1 MKRLAF
7 HSDQS
12 VHTTRFQSL
21 WKLFLLAGL
30 LVVIDSI
37 SVESFAKDKSAKM
50 KDELQQ
56 VLAEEE
62 EEEDIE
68 PPDRFR
74 RPTRTQASVP
84 TRTPASAD
92 GPGIIGQAGHL
103 AFKTFGRN
111 QSISPIEAM
120 PYILTDEHFFFSDLR
135 GFISNN
141 SMFGGNLGL
150 GYRYLRDDQ
159 NAWYGASVWYDNDA
173 TSGKSFQQIGLSLE
187 ALVDRFELRSNI
199 YLPFSSTQTYGI
211 TTGSEKIVGHQ
222 LLYSRFI
229 DQGKALQGV
238 DFEAGYSLPV
248 MEKHRIRGFAGYY
261 HFDGGPSGG
270 INGFKTR
277 VEAAI
282 NNTVTAQVL
291 YTNDKLYGSN
301 VMLGCSIQ
309 FPWGSSHPTSKWRQN
324 TPSPFRFVERNYN
337 VILDRAVM
345 TEADLIAINP
355 LTHTAYKIQ
364 QVSSGAAP
372 GGDGTTATPFQTVA
386 AAQTAGADIVLVQGN
401 SVLTTGVV
409 LTQGQQLLGDG
420 SLQPIALDGGG
431 TAHLPTQVAG
441 GATPIFSGVAGTA
454 ITMAD
459 DSTVGG
465 FKIINNNGN
474 TLTGTSI
481 SGVTVRDMTFQNVTG
496 DAVRFSN
503 SSGSVVLENLTINT
517 ATGNG
522 INFVGGLPNL
532 VLSANVTGAQS
543 DAITLSNFTGGSVDI
558 HDTTV
563 TSSGGAGLRLNNIA
577 ADINVAGFTASQTQ
591 GSGIAIVGGSSG
603 NDYNFTGTTTI
614 TQPVGNGVNVN
625 SSGATI
631 KFDDLNVT
639 STAATPAVSL
649 TTSTGEITMTKLTV
663 NSTNNVGLYGRNL
676 NKLTISGG
684 TLTSVGA
691 GAVDVQNS
699 TINVNLAS
707 VSTDGGPFGIRLI
720 QNTGLFSVNGTSA
733 YGSGGT
739 IKNTTTGAI
748 LNNTGT
754 VALNW
759 MDFTTNGTGIQSTGN
774 AQATYN
780 GLRITGSTGY
790 AIDATNDLV
799 LMITNSQLQNNGAIG
814 GGTIRG
820 LATAAGSYQWLVDQ
834 TLIVD
839 HNGTPILFKN
849 QGSGIGAS
857 LATTVNH
864 NTITADRSGM
874 SLVDIQWNGPL
885 SSAVTRNVLTAG
897 AANMT
902 GVNMVDSSA
911 TDALNTR
918 ISQNLMTFNSSQ
930 GTGVKV
936 SAGSTSSVQVDNNGV
951 DFKGVNGIGLRFA
964 LGGIS
969 SAFIHTNTI
978 TDEAGGTT
986 GMLFDSVAASSQL
999 QIQGNT
1005 INLLSTDLTVHRG
1018 IIFTSVTPTIQL
1030 YGTTSNTITN
1040 TPTTFSIPVN
1050 SSTGH
1055 IIINNQLSP

>member
-7 HSDQS
+7 HSCQNA
-12 VHTTRFQSL
+12 F
-21 WKLFLLAGL
+21 
-30 LVVIDSI
+30 SI
-37 SVESFAKDKSAKM
+37 SVPWLWKVVALTGLFVVVEFAAEESFAKDKPSKM
-50 KDELQQ
+50 KAESQQ

-62 EEEDIE
+62 EEEIE
-68 PPDRFR
+68 QPDRFR
-74 RPTRTQASVP
+74 RPARSQTSVP
-84 TRTPASAD
+84 TRTPASSD

-111 QSISPIEAM
+111 QSITPIEAM

-135 GFISNN
+135 GFVSNN

-187 ALVDRFELRSNI
+187 ALIDRFELRSNV

-211 TTGSEKIVGHQ
+211 TTGNEKIVGHQ

-261 HFDGGPSGG
+261 HFDGGPTGG
-270 INGFKTR
+270 INGVKTR

-301 VMLGCSIQ
+301 FMVGCSIQ
-309 FPWGSSHPTSKWRQN
+309 FPWGDSHPTSKWRQN

-337 VILDRAVM
+337 VIVDRAVT
-345 TEADLIAINP
+345 TEANLIAMNP
-355 LTHTAYKIQ
+355 LTHTAYKIE
-364 QVSSGAAP
+364 QVNSSAAP
-372 GGDGTTATPFQTVA
+372 GGDGTFATPFQTVA
-386 AAQTAGADIVLVQGN
+386 AAQAAGGDIILVQGN

-420 SLQPIALDGGG
+420 SHQPVALDGGG
-431 TAHLPTQVAG
+431 IIHLPTQITG
-441 GATPIFSGVAGTA
+441 GATPTFNNVVGTA
-454 ITMAD
+454 VAMANN
-459 DSTVGG
+459 STFGG
-465 FKIINNNGN
+465 FKITNNNGN
-474 TLTGTSI
+474 ALTGTSV
-481 SGVTVRDMTFQNVTG
+481 SGVTVRDVTFQNITG
-496 DAVRFSN
+496 DAVRFNN
-503 SSGSVVLENLTINT
+503 SSGSMVLENLTVNT

-522 INFVGGLPNL
+522 ISFVGGLPNL
-532 VLSANVTGAQS
+532 VLSANLTGTQS
-543 DAITLSNFTGGSVDI
+543 DAITFSNFTGGSVDI
-558 HDTTV
+558 RDTSV
-563 TSSGGAGLRLNNIA
+563 TSSGGTGLRLNNIA
-577 ADINVAGFTASQTQ
+577 ADVNVAGFTASQTQ
-591 GSGIAIVGGSSG
+591 GSGIAIVGGSIA
-603 NDYNFTGTTTI
+603 NDYVFTGTTTI
-614 TQPVGNGVNVN
+614 NQPLGNGLNVN

-639 STAATPAVSL
+639 STAVTPAVSL
-649 TTSTGEITMTKLTV
+649 TTSTGEITMTKLNV
-663 NSTNNVGLYGRNL
+663 NSTNAVGLYGRNL
-676 NKLTISGG
+676 AKLTVSGG
-684 TLTSVGA
+684 SLTSVGA
-691 GAVDVQNS
+691 GAVDIQNS

-720 QNTGLFSVNGTSA
+720 QNAGLFSVNGSSA
-733 YGSGGT
+733 YASGGT
-739 IKNTTTGAI
+739 IKNTTTGVI
-748 LNNTGT
+748 LNSTGT

-759 MDFTTNGTGIQSTGN
+759 MDLTTNGIGIQSTGN
-774 AQATYN
+774 AQTTFN
-780 GLRITGSTGY
+780 GMRINGSTGY
-790 AIDATNDLV
+790 AIDSTNDLV
-799 LMITNSQLQNNGAIG
+799 LMITNSQMQNNGAIG

-820 LATAAGSYQWLVDQ
+820 QVTAAGSYQWLVDQ
-834 TLIVD
+834 ALIVD

-857 LATTVNH
+857 LATTINH
-864 NTITADRSGM
+864 STITGDRSGM

-897 AANMT
+897 AANMI
-902 GVNMVDSSA
+902 GVNMADASA

-918 ISQNLMTFNSSQ
+918 ISQNLMTFNAAQ

-936 SAGSTSSVQVDNNGV
+936 NAGATSSVQVDNNGV
-951 DFKGVNGIGLRFA
+951 DFKGVGGIGLRYA

-978 TDEAGGTT
+978 TDEAGGAT

-999 QIQGNT
+999 QIEANT
-1005 INLLSTDLTVHRG
+1005 INLLSNDLTVHRG

-1030 YGTTSNTITN
+1030 YGNKNNIITN

-1055 IIINNQLSP
+1055 IIINNTLSP

>member
-12 VHTTRFQSL
+12 VFSTSVL
-21 WKLFLLAGL
+21 WFWKVVALTGL
-30 LVVIDSI
+30 LVV
-37 SVESFAKDKSAKM
+37 VEFAAVETFAKDKPSKM
-50 KDELQQ
+50 KAELQQ

-62 EEEDIE
+62 EEEVE
-68 PPDRFR
+68 QPDRFR
-74 RPTRTQASVP
+74 RPARSQASTP
-84 TRTPASAD
+84 TRTPATSD

-111 QSISPIEAM
+111 QSITPIEAM

-135 GFISNN
+135 GFVSNN

-173 TSGKSFQQIGLSLE
+173 TSGKSYQQIGLSLE
-187 ALVDRFELRSNI
+187 ALVDRFELRSNV

-211 TTGSEKIVGHQ
+211 TTGNEKIVAHQ

-261 HFDGGPSGG
+261 HFDGGASGG

-291 YTNDKLYGSN
+291 YTNDKLYGNN
-301 VMLGCSIQ
+301 VMVGCSIQ
-309 FPWGSSHPTSKWRQN
+309 FPWGSSHPTSTWRQN

-337 VILDRAVM
+337 VIVDRAVT
-345 TEADLIAINP
+345 TEADLIAMNP
-355 LTHTAYKIQ
+355 LTHAAYKIE
-364 QVSSGAAP
+364 QVNSAAAP
-372 GGDGTTATPFQTVA
+372 GGDGTFATPFQTVA
-386 AAQTAGADIVLVQGN
+386 AAQSAGGDIILVQGN

-420 SLQPIALDGGG
+420 SHQPVALDGGG
-431 TAHLPTQVAG
+431 TINLPTQITG
-441 GATPIFSGVAGTA
+441 GATPVFNNVVGTA
-454 ITMAD
+454 VAMANN
-459 DSTVGG
+459 STFGG
-465 FKIINNNGN
+465 FKITNNNGN
-474 TLTGTSI
+474 ALTGTSV
-481 SGVTVRDMTFQNVTG
+481 SGVTVRDIAFQNITG
-496 DAVRFSN
+496 DAVRFNN

-522 INFVGGLPNL
+522 ISFVGGLPNL
-532 VLSANVTGAQS
+532 VLSANVTGTQS

-563 TSSGGAGLRLNNIA
+563 TSSGGTGLRLNNIA
-577 ADINVAGFTASQTQ
+577 ADVNVAGFTASQTQ
-591 GSGIAIVGGSSG
+591 GSGIAIVGGSIA
-603 NDYNFTGTTTI
+603 NDYVFSGTTTI
-614 TQPVGNGVNVN
+614 NQPLGNGLNVN

-649 TTSTGEITMTKLTV
+649 TTSTGEITMTKLTA
-663 NSTNNVGLYGRNL
+663 NSTNAVGLYGRNL
-676 NKLTISGG
+676 AKLTVSGG
-684 TLTSVGA
+684 SLTTVGS
-691 GAVDVQNS
+691 GAVDIQNS

-720 QNTGLFSVNGTSA
+720 QNTGLFSVNGNSVYA
-733 YGSGGT
+733 SGGT
-739 IKNTTTGAI
+739 IKNTTTGVI
-748 LNNTGT
+748 LNSTGT

-759 MDFTTNGTGIQSTGN
+759 MDLTTNATGIQSTGN
-774 AQATYN
+774 AQTTFN
-780 GLRITGSTGY
+780 GMRINGSTGY
-790 AIDATNDLV
+790 AIDSTNDLV
-799 LMITNSQLQNNGAIG
+799 LMITNSQMQNNGAIG

-834 TLIVD
+834 ALIVD

-849 QGSGIGAS
+849 QGSGVGAS
-857 LATTVNH
+857 LATTINH
-864 NTITADRSGM
+864 STITGDRSGM

-897 AANMT
+897 AANMI
-902 GVNMVDSSA
+902 GVNMVDASA
-911 TDALNTR
+911 TDAVNTR
-918 ISQNLMTFNSSQ
+918 ISQNLMTFNAAQ
-930 GTGVKV
+930 GTGVMV
-936 SAGSTSSVQVDNNGV
+936 NAGSTSSVQVDNNGV
-951 DFKGVNGIGLRFA
+951 DFKGVGGIGLRYA

-978 TDEAGGTT
+978 TDEAGGAT

-999 QIQGNT
+999 QIEANT
-1005 INLLSTDLTVHRG
+1005 INLLSNDLTVHRG

-1030 YGTTSNTITN
+1030 FGNKNNVITN